1 MKILCHKKTDESLHV
16 FSDNT
21 EIYILNGSLWFKYKY
36 KEDYEIKGFDE
47 ENYIIYENVIA
58 PKYWLNKSYKYNPKY
73 GWKLFEEYTYGREKY
88 EICLEIFLKI
98 CLILKEKNIITDDE
112 YNNFVDFKS
121 IETYLYYPI
130 SHYM

>member
-16 FSDNT
+16 FSNDT

-47 ENYIIYENVIA
+47 ENYIIYENVNV
-58 PKYWLNKSYKYNPKY
+58 PRYWLNKSYTYNPKY
-73 GWKLFEEYTYGREKY
+73 GWRLFEGYTYGKENY
-88 EICLEIFLKI
+88 ERCLKTFLKT
-98 CLILKEKNIITDDE
+98 CFMLKEKNIITDNE
-112 YNNFVDFKS
+112 YYNFVDFKI
-121 IETYLYYPI
+121 IEPYLYHPI